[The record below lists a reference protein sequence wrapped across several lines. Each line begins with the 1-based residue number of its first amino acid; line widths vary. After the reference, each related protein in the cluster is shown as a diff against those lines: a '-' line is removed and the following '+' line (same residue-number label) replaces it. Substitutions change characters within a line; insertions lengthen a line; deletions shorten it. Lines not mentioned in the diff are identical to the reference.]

1 MAHHLSIREQRLVA
15 VQRARADFDQSMNKY
30 QDALETTS
38 QLKKKL
44 TKAREDEDAAEKVMN
59 NLGKLLNAMQ
69 ESYGDLEG
77 DILSNPDTGEVL
89 MVVAQEK
96 SNESGGS
103 G

>member
-1 MAHHLSIREQRLVA
+1 
-15 VQRARADFDQSMNKY
+15 
-30 QDALETTS
+30 
-38 QLKKKL
+38 
-44 TKAREDEDAAEKVMN
+44 MN